1 MRLLTRLV
9 CCLVEA
15 STCVDQLITAFSP
28 LEDGERWS
36 WRIQLLRFATS
47 LYQSTIQQEIRE
59 PNTPFMQSTSDV
71 QHIHVYPVSSYSLC
85 LSQYISHL
93 MYIDEW
99 IIMFKHFNFGYFLEK
114 QYARPFGMGT
124 NLRYKFLLPDLN
136 ICEIVEQILIE
147 TGANMLNNH
156 PPSPSPPLNL
166 KSCFT
171 WRQREK
177 ENSFQKYFH
186 CWGCLNG
193 GRGNWI
199 RIINASLLGFLCE
212 GILISGSDKL
222 PLRSC
227 GRDFSPLFSRE
238 TQLVWISMITGPFC
252 PPWIMGKG
260 ILELL
265 WRLRRHPAKVHWSIS
280 TPSSLYLLPFLAR
293 SYWTTLKVPIF
304 LE

>member
-1 MRLLTRLV
+1 
-9 CCLVEA
+9 
-15 STCVDQLITAFSP
+15 
-28 LEDGERWS
+28 
-36 WRIQLLRFATS
+36 
-47 LYQSTIQQEIRE
+47 
-59 PNTPFMQSTSDV
+59 
-71 QHIHVYPVSSYSLC
+71 
-85 LSQYISHL
+85 
-93 MYIDEW
+93 
-99 IIMFKHFNFGYFLEK
+99 
-114 QYARPFGMGT
+114 MGT

-156 PPSPSPPLNL
+156 PPSPSTL
-166 KSCFT
+166 KSQTLFHLKT
-171 WRQREK
+171 KKEK
-177 ENSFQKYFH
+177 KFSKYFH

-227 GRDFSPLFSRE
+227 GRDFYRLFSRE

-265 WRLRRHPAKVHWSIS
+265 WRLCRHPAKVHWSIS
-280 TPSSLYLLPFLAR
+280 TPYSLYLLPFLAR
-293 SYWTTLKVPIF
+293 RYWTTLKDPIF
-304 LE
+304 LEYTKQLTWKCKEYKMVKSQPQILTVKSG